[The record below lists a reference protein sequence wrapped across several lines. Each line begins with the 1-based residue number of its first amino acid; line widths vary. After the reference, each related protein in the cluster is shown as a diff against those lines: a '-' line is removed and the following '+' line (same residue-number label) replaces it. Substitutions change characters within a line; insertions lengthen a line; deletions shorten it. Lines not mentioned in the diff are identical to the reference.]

1 MATGDRRDPYGAFRF
16 HLEIDSVIV
25 AGFSEVSGLTV
36 ETEVEERSE
45 GGVNDQVHTFAKGT
59 KHPRLVLKHGLTD
72 SDALWSWH
80 QEVVA
85 GRIARQS
92 GRILLFDS
100 AGEEKWRWTFE
111 GAFPVKWT
119 GPDLRADSNAV
130 AFETVELVHRGLQ
143 KG

>member
-130 AFETVELVHRGLQ
+130 TFETVELVHRGLQ

>member
-1 MATGDRRDPYGAFRF
+1 MATGDRRDPYGSFRF

-45 GGVNDQVHTFAKGT
+45 GGVNDHVHTFAKGT
-59 KHPRLVLKHGLTD
+59 KSPRLGLKHGLTD
-72 SDALWSWH
+72 SDALWRWH
-80 QEVVA
+80 QEVAA
-85 GRIARQS
+85 GRIQRRD

-100 AGEEKWRWTFE
+100 AGAERWRWTFE
-111 GAFPVKWT
+111 GAYPVKWT
-119 GPDLRADSNAV
+119 GPDLRGDSNTV
-130 AFETVELVHRGLQ
+130 AFETVELVHRGIQ

>member
-36 ETEVEERSE
+36 ETEVEERPE
-45 GGVNDQVHTFAKGT
+45 GGVNDHVHTFAKGT

-72 SDALWSWH
+72 SDTLWNWH

-85 GRIARQS
+85 GRITRQS
-92 GRILLFDS
+92 GRILLFDN
-100 AGEEKWRWTFE
+100 AGTEKWRWTFE
-111 GAFPVKWT
+111 EAYPVKWA
-119 GPDLRADSNAV
+119 GPDLRGDSNAV
-130 AFETVELVHRGLQ
+130 AFETVELVHRGMK